1 MKFSYTWLREM
12 VEGLDESPK
21 DLMRLITLKTA
32 ECEGVEEVGALLAQ
46 ASEAR
51 VVTVEPLGKNVKAVV
66 ATENYGIKTVACGA
80 PNCRPGLRT
89 IYVPLGK
96 KTIEGDQDLPP
107 IATADQN

>member
-32 ECEGVEEVGALLAQ
+32 ECEGVEEVGALLAN

-51 VVTVEPLGKNVKAVV
+51 IVTVEP
-66 ATENYGIKTVACGA
+66 
-80 PNCRPGLRT
+80 
-89 IYVPLGK
+89 IYDDAEKELKGYLAFP
-96 KTIEGDQDLPP
+96 Q
-107 IATADQN
+107 Q